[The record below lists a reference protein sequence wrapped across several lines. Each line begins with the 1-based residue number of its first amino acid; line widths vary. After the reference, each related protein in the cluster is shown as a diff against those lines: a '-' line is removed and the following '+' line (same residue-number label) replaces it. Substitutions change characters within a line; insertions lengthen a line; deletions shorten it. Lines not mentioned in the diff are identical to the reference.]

1 MPTHRPTSL
10 QAALAVLRAELT
22 ALRDLLDEDEY
33 AMLTEILEIWLR
45 RERPEERAGSLLI
58 VAVEGAVDRF
68 CGRPRAAKWRR
79 SSVCSSRRKKP
90 LARCSRDELR
100 EAIEEQRRS
109 LAFAVQRAEQ
119 CHLQL
124 ETLEALDAS
133 FDAPTLRVVE
143 GGAA

>member
-1 MPTHRPTSL
+1 LETGAFNDPRIWPILLTQRQGGHLEP
-10 QAALAVLRAELT
+10 ALHVG
-22 ALRDLLDEDEY
+22 
-33 AMLTEILEIWLR
+33 
-45 RERPEERAGSLLI
+45 P
-58 VAVEGAVDRF
+58 
-68 CGRPRAAKWRR
+68 WRR

-109 LAFAVQRAEQ
+109 LTFAVQRAEE
-119 CHLQL
+119 CRLQL
-124 ETLEALDAS
+124 ETLEALDSS